1 MEDEKIVKQIRV
13 DVNIDLGSGRSTLN
27 ITPITIN
34 DEELVLENFNQLDSA
49 TRDVIIDASLS
60 CFNELILLNRALK
73 ESETNE
79 KS

>member
-1 MEDEKIVKQIRV
+1 MEEEKIVKQIRV
-13 DVNIDLGSGRSTLN
+13 DINIDLGSGRSALH

-34 DEELVLENFNQLDSA
+34 DEELVLENFNQLDSN
-49 TRDVIIDASLS
+49 TRDFIIDATLS